1 MKPET
6 PPEEIDASLWDAN
19 SAAFFSRLAEASPKL
34 NKALRERLVKLNKDA
49 DLPAEVKDRLAPR
62 CQSLNVEALA
72 EWLEAGGW
80 DKLTPEENE
89 KTESR
94 FIAAWPPERTPE
106 IYMSL
111 VSLGGEPYSMMGAA
125 FPWIPRNTP
134 KELRGPFQMAADA
147 LMKELSGG
155 QDGTEER
162 PAYYALGLECL
173 AAWMSEPGGRLRLAE
188 TCLHPWNK
196 KDKGKDWL
204 NVLAAAWLDEQAAE
218 EGERL
223 KKETAARPL
232 RVPSIRI
239 KGQDFAYLPKLAAG
253 MSWALG
259 GPGVK
264 LSAVQMDGHD
274 YKPAPALAAA
284 IVPASYALLPADHA
298 KTPHQTVFPID
309 LTGDDDAPPLAVSV
323 VGATQYAITPAA
335 GKLSLYILAAALG
348 ETDGLLRTSIK
359 DLTERINPQAR
370 RLNPEHYKTAGKGLW
385 KLQTLRLYLP
395 NGWADRVFY
404 IPRAPWKDLT
414 PDEYETPLVIGLDPH
429 FSRTLADVRTVAGN
443 AYAGAFLIDI
453 TGAMSLPTIRP
464 SLLRLYTRAA
474 SHWNAY
480 WKPGTAGEPDPGR
493 IPTLPA
499 RRWAAMTN
507 YLPPSAVK
515 GSRRKMSESIHE
527 LIKDAERLDALG
539 LLKIAKLNRE
549 EVRLIPPDVYLEAW
563 HAARAG
569 AARMPGPE

>member
-1 MKPET
+1 MAPRWL
-6 PPEEIDASLWDAN
+6 DAQT
-19 SAAFFSRLAEASPKL
+19 AAVFRRAEAASKQL
-34 NKALRERLVKLNKDA
+34 TKALRERLGRVNKKA
-49 DLPAEVKDRLAPR
+49 AWPAGVKDRLAAWIANDANAENLKAW
-62 CQSLNVEALA
+62 LNNGGLGRMSA
-72 EWLEAGGW
+72 EDA
-80 DKLTPEENE
+80 EETE
-89 KTESR
+89 KR
-94 FIAAWPPERTPE
+94 WIAACGPDRTPGFYSKGTD
-106 IYMSL
+106 ID
-111 VSLGGEPYSMMGAA
+111 GESVEYLAGAA

-134 KELRGPFQMAADA
+134 EEKQGPYKQAAAD
-147 LMKELSGG
+147 LL
-155 QDGTEER
+155 EEMR
-162 PAYYALGLECL
+162 WSWTAEKGKLPPATWDPAFHSYALGLDCL
-173 AAWMSEPGGRLRLAE
+173 AVWMAESGGRIELAE
-188 TCLHPWNK
+188 NFIH
-196 KDKGKDWL
+196 KGQDKDWL
-204 NVLAAAWLDEQAAE
+204 VLLAWAWLAERAAE

-223 KKETAARPL
+223 EKETAARPL
-232 RVPSIRI
+232 RVPSIHI
-239 KGQDFAYLPKLAAG
+239 KGQDYAYLPKVAAG

-298 KTPHQTVFPID
+298 NRPHQTVFPID
-309 LTGDDDAPPLAVSV
+309 LTGEDDAPPLAVAV

-335 GKLSLYILAAALG
+335 GKLSLYILAAAMG
-348 ETDGLLRTSIK
+348 EQGGLLRTSIK

-527 LIKDAERLDALG
+527 LIKDAERLAALG
-539 LLKIAKLNRE
+539 LLKIAKLDRE
-549 EVRLIPPDVYLEAW
+549 EVRLLPPDVYLEAW